1 MTPTAK
7 PVVAIAGA
15 TGHLGKHITSA
26 FLSSAFHD
34 KFSEIILLSR
44 KESTLFSPTEVR
56 AGVKVTT
63 RRYDT
68 SNLSQALQGVHILV
82 NAIGPSGHEFKTR
95 IAATL
100 PRTNIR
106 LYFPSEFGVDH
117 YGHDFAHLEWY
128 EKKKHLAN
136 AQPVVTDMKICR
148 VFCGLFL
155 EDSIGPWFGLD
166 TKNGRYTSVGPPTKP
181 VSFTGIG
188 DVGKTVAA
196 LATMEVDMVPEIVHV
211 GGDTRSVLEIAGI
224 MRDAGAGEIEV
235 SEVPYEEYKKKT
247 TGGEASW
254 DPAAYLRFL
263 MADGSIDHTVNG
275 LGSDNEFVNPGQRLW
290 KWKTMEEL
298 AKETKGRPWKDTV
311 WPPK

>member
-1 MTPTAK
+1 MAPTTK

-44 KESTLFSPTEVR
+44 KESTIYEPSEIR
-56 AGVKVTT
+56 AGVKITT

-68 SNLSQALQGVHILV
+68 SNLEEALRGVHILV
-82 NAIGPSGHEFKTR
+82 NAVGPAGHEFKTR

-100 PRTNIR
+100 PRTDVR

-136 AQPVVTDMKICR
+136 AQPVVTNMKICR
-148 VFCGLFL
+148 VFCGLLL
-155 EDSIGPWFGLD
+155 EDSVGPWFGLD
-166 TKNGRYTSVGPPTKP
+166 TKNGRYTSVGPPTAP
-181 VSFTGIG
+181 ISFTGMD

-196 LATMEVDMVPEIVHV
+196 LATMPEELVPEIVHV
-211 GGDTRSVLEIAGI
+211 GGDTRSILEIAKI
-224 MRDAGAGEIEV
+224 MRDAGAGEV
-235 SEVPYEEYKKKT
+235 DVNEVPYEEYKAKT
-247 TGGEASW
+247 TAEEASW

-275 LGSDNEFVNPGQRLW
+275 LGSDNELVNPGQRLW
-290 KWKTMEEL
+290 KWKTMEDL